1 MANIIPRR
9 DKNGNITSYTIRVYH
24 GYDSSGRRLK
34 PFTTSYKPEKGTTAK
49 QAEKA
54 AQKFADEFE
63 SECLHFGEANSSM
76 RLSDFVPRYL
86 EIAKQTLS
94 PATYEFY
101 KLKTDSLIIPALGH
115 LKLKDINPSHIQK
128 FINQLAAAPKEK
140 RSGLPNEQGETLSPS
155 AVRRYLTVLQSIFKQ
170 AVKLGL
176 ISDSPAKVERLTL
189 PKAQAPKIE
198 IFTKQDAAQML
209 EALENEDLQFQT
221 LVQLAIFT
229 GARRGELCALKFS
242 DVDFEQR
249 KITIERAAY
258 KIKGQPLA
266 TKPPKDYET
275 RTVTINDSC
284 CELLNL
290 LKVEKIESAQRL
302 GTQWSGGDWVFTQWN
317 GEMMNP
323 MTPTKQFSKFLERN
337 GLKHRKFYSLRH
349 TSATLLLYAGVNIKQ
364 VQGRLG
370 HGDIETTNKY
380 LHLIEEA
387 DVEARTSLILCYC
400 PKECPKARKKK
411 RPRRNPTFH
420 KKPPLGTP
428 NKRKIEWWSFHFVQ
442 SCLIPFYGNG
452 AQIAHK
458 NSLKK
463 KQSRL

>member
-1 MANIIPRR
+1 MANITPRH

-24 GYDSSGRRLK
+24 GYDSSGNRLK
-34 PFTTSYKPEKGTTAK
+34 PFITSYKPNKGMTAK
-49 QAEKA
+49 QIEK
-54 AQKFADEFE
+54 DLRRVTDDFE
-63 SECLHFGEANSSM
+63 NECLHFGETNSSI
-76 RLSDFVPRYL
+76 RLSDFVPKYL

-101 KLKTDSLIIPALGH
+101 KLKINSLILPALGH

-128 FINQLAAAPKEK
+128 FINQLAAAPKEN
-140 RSGLPNEQGETLSPS
+140 RNGLPNEQGETLSPS
-155 AVRRYLTVLQSIFKQ
+155 TVRRYLTILQAIFKQ

-176 ISDSPAKVERLTL
+176 ISESPAKVERLTL

-198 IFTKQDAAQML
+198 IFTKQEAAQML

-221 LVQLAIFT
+221 LIQLAIFT
-229 GARRGELCALKFS
+229 GARRGELVALKFS
-242 DVDFEQR
+242 DIDFEQR

-275 RTVTINDSC
+275 RTVTINESC
-284 CELLNL
+284 VDL
-290 LKVEKIESAQRL
+290 LKMLKAEKLSESQRL
-302 GTQWSGGDWVFTQWN
+302 GSQWIGGNWVFTQWN

-323 MTPTKQFSKFLERN
+323 MTPTKQFSKFLARN
-337 GLKHRKFYSLRH
+337 GLKHRKFHSLRH

-387 DVEARTSLILCYC
+387 DVEAVNKLDIMLL
-400 PKECPKARKKK
+400 PKSERA
-411 RPRRNPTFH
+411 
-420 KKPPLGTP
+420 
-428 NKRKIEWWSFHFVQ
+428 E
-442 SCLIPFYGNG
+442 
-452 AQIAHK
+452 
-458 NSLKK
+458 K
-463 KQSRL
+463 KQDIS